1 VIGRTLN
8 PVTLEPLIR
17 SAELMPWPL
26 SVVIVDPELR
36 IIWADEAAARL
47 GDGTPA
53 TEWPGRRLGEVLP
66 HVDTGLIEQS
76 LRRVLSDGGPVAD
89 IKVSGRASRDPA
101 GERVWSCLQF
111 RVNGPDGQPA
121 GATNVMWEITERVRG
136 QERLALADEAST
148 RIGTTL
154 DITRTAEEFLD
165 VAVPRLA
172 DVGAIDLLPT
182 VIRGD
187 QLAPQAMNEK
197 MILRRVA
204 IRWPADLPPPADYV
218 RHLLAETDPSSLY
231 HQRLIA
237 GEPVYAPDFGTLTTE
252 QVGQVEASDA
262 ALSRMLAARA
272 AGAHSMMI
280 LPLIARGVI
289 MGTVTLY
296 RLGVSEAFTT
306 ADLSLARDLA
316 HRAAVLLDNARLYTR
331 ERARALALQRGLLP
345 RQIPEVA
352 GLQLAY
358 RYVPAET
365 SAEIGGDWFDVIP
378 LPKGRCALI
387 VGDVTGHDISAASL
401 MGQVRTATRTLA
413 TLDLAPAE
421 TLTRLDQITAD
432 LGDAETGATC
442 IYAVYDPATGTCDIA
457 RAGHPPPALA
467 RPGCPTEF
475 CDLPPGLPLGTGL
488 GDGQYQAGHLHLPP
502 GSTLVL
508 YTDGLIECRGA
519 DISTGMTRLA
529 DTLQATTG
537 LPVSD
542 ACESLLGTLAINP
555 ADDIAILMAR
565 TCASAS
571 RLGLVDPTPHPGW
584 PRVAWRDFAHSATTS
599 SGILSEISMRGVCEV
614 ASSPL
619 ISHCR
624 AVLRATTVAVVWCDA
639 QGATGTAMG

>member
-1 VIGRTLN
+1 MIGRTLD

-26 SVVIVDPELR
+26 SVIIVDPELR
-36 IIWADEAAARL
+36 IVWADEAAERL

-53 TEWPGRRLGEVLP
+53 TQWPGRRLGEVLP
-66 HVDTGLIEQS
+66 HVDTGPIAQS
-76 LRRVLSDGGPVAD
+76 LRRVLSGGGPVAD
-89 IKVSGRASRDPA
+89 LKVGGRASRDPA
-101 GERVWSCLQF
+101 GERAWSCLQF
-111 RVNGPDGQPA
+111 RVNGPDGQAA
-121 GATNVMWEITERVRG
+121 GATNVMWEVTERVRS

-187 QLAPQAMNEK
+187 QMAPQALNEK
-197 MILRRVA
+197 MLLRRVA
-204 IRWPADLPPPADYV
+204 IRWPAVPPAPADYV
-218 RHLLAETDPSSLY
+218 RHTWAETDPAKLY
-231 HQRLIA
+231 HQRLLA
-237 GEPVYAPDFGTLTTE
+237 GEPVFTPEFGILTPE
-252 QVGQVEASDA
+252 QVGEVEDSDA
-262 ALSRMLAARA
+262 ALRRMLAARA

-296 RLGVSEAFTT
+296 RLGVSESFTT

-316 HRAAVLLDNARLYTR
+316 SRAAVLLDNARLYTR

-345 RQIPEVA
+345 RQIPEFP

-358 RYVPAET
+358 RYIPAET

-378 LPKGRCALI
+378 LPRGRCALI

-401 MGQVRTATRTLA
+401 MGQLRTATRTLT

-421 TLTRLDQITAD
+421 ILTRLDQITAD

-442 IYAVYDPATGTCDIA
+442 IYATYDPATATCEIA
-457 RAGHPPPALA
+457 NAGHPPPALA
-467 RPGCPTEF
+467 RPGRPTGF
-475 CDLPPGLPLGTGL
+475 PDLPPGLPLGTGL
-488 GDGQYQAGHLHLPP
+488 GNGQYQAIRLPLP
-502 GSTLVL
+502 LGSTLVL
-508 YTDGLIECRGA
+508 YTDGLVECRGT

-529 DTLQATTG
+529 DTLQTTTG

-542 ACESLLGTLAINP
+542 ACDSLLATLAINP

-565 TCASAS
+565 T
-571 RLGLVDPTPHPGW
+571 
-584 PRVAWRDFAHSATTS
+584 
-599 SGILSEISMRGVCEV
+599 
-614 ASSPL
+614 
-619 ISHCR
+619 
-624 AVLRATTVAVVWCDA
+624 
-639 QGATGTAMG
+639 